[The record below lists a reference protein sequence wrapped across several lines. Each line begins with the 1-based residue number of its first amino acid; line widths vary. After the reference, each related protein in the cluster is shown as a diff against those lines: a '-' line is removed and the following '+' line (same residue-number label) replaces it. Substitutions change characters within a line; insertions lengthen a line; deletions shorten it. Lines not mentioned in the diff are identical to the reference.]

1 MTPAFKDNFAQS
13 AYPAYPADNAYNDIC
28 HIKYGNMSLYAYAE
42 LRYHKISLWIISQSV
57 VLMTEMLTAKEMQD
71 LLQVDRSTIY
81 RMAEAGQLPAVKV
94 GKQWR
99 FPGDL
104 VEGWLK
110 NQTGPATSSAT
121 EDLRSLSNIG
131 SLPTA
136 NGDFA
141 AMLPLDCVQLIQD
154 AFAEALDV
162 MLVVT
167 DLDGQPITQV
177 SNPCRLYELLAE
189 TENGHA
195 ICQETWRE
203 LAQVPALEPRF
214 TPGFGGLLCA
224 RALVRMGNQLK
235 GTVIVFGVAPADWPP
250 STGAIAD
257 LATSLE
263 IPAEELG
270 AAFNSVFC
278 LTLEN
283 KKTVLVTMQRI
294 ADILAHIGDE
304 RMALLGRLSDIARLS
319 AV

>member
-1 MTPAFKDNFAQS
+1 
-13 AYPAYPADNAYNDIC
+13 
-28 HIKYGNMSLYAYAE
+28 
-42 LRYHKISLWIISQSV
+42 
-57 VLMTEMLTAKEMQD
+57 MTEMLTAKEMQD

-110 NQTGPATSSAT
+110 NQTVSAT
-121 EDLRSLSNIG
+121 HPAHEDLRGLASLG
-131 SLPTA
+131 TPPAA

-167 DLDGQPITQV
+167 GLDGQPITQV
-177 SNPCRLYELLAE
+177 SNPCILYEVLAK
-189 TENGHA
+189 TEHGHA
-195 ICQETWRE
+195 MCHETWRE

-214 TPGFGGLLCA
+214 TPGFAGLLCA
-224 RALVRMGNQLK
+224 RALVRMGDQLK
-235 GTVIVFGVAPADWPP
+235 ASVIVFGVAPGDWPP
-250 STGAIAD
+250 APGDTQE
-257 LATSLE
+257 LAASLN
-263 IPAEELG
+263 IPAETLDQ
-270 AAFNSVFC
+270 AFQDVFT
-278 LTLEN
+278 LTPEDRR
-283 KKTVLVTMQRI
+283 TVLVTIQRI

-304 RMALLGRLSDIARLS
+304 RMTLLGRLSDIARLS
-319 AV
+319 TV